1 MKRLKEILERQDMT
15 CKQLAFET
23 GLHYNTIVNV
33 ANCERG
39 ITIENAIKIADVL
52 EVSLD
57 ELCGREY
64 HRKEFNVTHAKILND
79 VITKLVELEDEFYDG

>member
-1 MKRLKEILERQDMT
+1 MKRLKEILDRQDMT

-33 ANCERG
+33 ANYERG
-39 ITIENAIKIADVL
+39 ITVENAVKIADAL
-52 EVSLD
+52 NVSLD

-64 HRKEFNVTHAKILND
+64 NRKEFNETHAKLLND
-79 VITKLVELEDEFYDG
+79 IITKLVELEDEFYDG

>member
-1 MKRLKEILERQDMT
+1 MKRLKATLERRNMT
-15 CKQLAFET
+15 YKELACET

-39 ITIENAIKIADVL
+39 ITIENAVKIADVL

-57 ELCGREY
+57 ELCGRNY
-64 HRKEFNVTHAKILND
+64 NPREFNETHAKLLND